1 QEYRPLGGG
10 RSLYADTRVLAATN
24 VCMANEVRER
34 RFREDLY
41 HRLNVLTLT
50 LPPLRARRGDILAL
64 AANFLDRLS
73 RQYRRPPKSLSPPAA
88 SALMRHDWPGNVREL
103 ENRLHRSFLM
113 ADGRQIGAADL
124 GLDDAEA
131 DNRPTATGPVLEGTF
146 AAAKARAVADFERAY
161 LANLMTATQGNVSA
175 AGRLAGKER
184 RTLARLLKKH
194 GIDRQRFLAGNGQ
207 SPRQDG

>member
-1 QEYRPLGGG
+1 M
-10 RSLYADTRVLAATN
+10 AA
-24 VCMANEVRER
+24 AVRER
-34 RFREDLY
+34 RFRDDLY
-41 HRLNVLTLT
+41 HRLNVLEVS

-64 AANFLDRLS
+64 ATNFLDRLG
-73 RQYRRPPKSLSPPAA
+73 RQYRRPVKTLSPPAA
-88 SALMRHDWPGNVREL
+88 SALLRHDWPGNVREL

-124 GLDDAEA
+124 GLDGVEE
-131 DNRPTATGPVLEGTF
+131 DNRPNATVGVLEGTF

-194 GIDRQRFLAGNGQ
+194 GIDRREFLPE
-207 SPRQDG
+207 SS